1 MASEAWKA
9 FRSTSCRPS
18 SCRRGHYP
26 ANDLSWYANIPV
38 PTSYMCLGT
47 KGDFFGGYDHK
58 AAAGIVHVANHHIA
72 PGKKQWTWGN
82 HAFGYAWDRNLT
94 EPDDEGAYRPY
105 IELMAGAYTDNQ
117 PDFSFLAPG
126 ETKEFRQ
133 YWYPIRAIG
142 TVQQANLAAALH
154 LSVGADA
161 IRIGVAVPTP
171 LADAAIILETDEGGL
186 GRWKRS
192 LRPDMPFTKT
202 LALPAG
208 VAGADLRLRVC
219 DATGM
224 EVIAYRPEPP
234 GAAAPEPATEP
245 PEPADIGS
253 VDELYVTGLHIEQYR
268 HATRAPD
275 DYWREA
281 LRRDPLDSRCNN
293 ALGLWHLRRGEFAQ
307 AESHFRSRAATSAQT
322 QSQSLRR
329 RGSLQSRPDLA
340 FPWT

>member
-1 MASEAWKA
+1 MCQGSYYGVDYGK
-9 FRSTSCRPS
+9 
-18 SCRRGHYP
+18 RGREGVPQDELPAQFAPPGTYP

-94 EPDDEGAYRPY
+94 EPDEQGVYRPY

-154 LSVGADA
+154 LSVDAGA
-161 IRIGVAVPTP
+161 IRLGVAVPTP
-171 LADAAIILETDEGGL
+171 LVDAAIILGGRTVAIL
-186 GRWKRS
+186 DDGSDRS
-192 LRPDMPFTKT
+192 ARTSPFTET

-208 VAGADLRLRVC
+208 VASADLRSF
-219 DATGM
+219 A
-224 EVIAYRPEPP
+224 
-234 GAAAPEPATEP
+234 
-245 PEPADIGS
+245 S
-253 VDELYVTGLHIEQYR
+253 
-268 HATRAPD
+268 ATR
-275 DYWREA
+275 
-281 LRRDPLDSRCNN
+281 
-293 ALGLWHLRRGEFAQ
+293 RGT
-307 AESHFRSRAATSAQT
+307 R
-322 QSQSLRR
+322 
-329 RGSLQSRPDLA
+329 
-340 FPWT
+340 